1 MSSLYVLTIFAI
13 GLSNIYVYDT
23 APTKYCT
30 TYHTQFSLEEF
41 HKTGKKKPQTKKK
54 KKIFAEVLQH
64 AIAAALD
71 SSCSQSHHAI
81 IKSLLSLSTATT
93 YIHTYV
99 VCSDGIKRSRE
110 PTNRRGKPAT
120 VYQSS
125 LIPLRINE
133 KIDPYVHS
141 GLCVQIHHDVHT
153 YFVVVVWL

>member
-1 MSSLYVLTIFAI
+1 MYSQFLQLGYRISMYTILLRLSTVLLITHNSALKNFTKQARRSLKL
-13 GLSNIYVYDT
+13 
-23 APTKYCT
+23 KR
-30 TYHTQFSLEEF
+30 
-41 HKTGKKKPQTKKK
+41 

-64 AIAAALD
+64 AIAAAAALD

-133 KIDPYVHS
+133 KILMYIPDFVCEFIMTY
-141 GLCVQIHHDVHT
+141 IVHT